1 MDASADRKA
10 KCAVHG
16 EPLDLMVRENK
27 TFVCDTCKKDG
38 MKTYKFSAF
47 LQKFNEDFKWWS
59 AQHGYDIRNEVVK
72 NEMESKFLLSSYYLQ
87 LRYFRC
93 LNHRRLNTFITENK
107 YFWCSLMNGLF
118 FKEQDFL
125 ELVVKLDQQGVG
137 IRDDNF
143 TLPNGTITPDSVA
156 CNADALQNYI
166 Q

>member
-1 MDASADRKA
+1 
-10 KCAVHG
+10 
-16 EPLDLMVRENK
+16 
-27 TFVCDTCKKDG
+27 
-38 MKTYKFSAF
+38 
-47 LQKFNEDFKWWS
+47 
-59 AQHGYDIRNEVVK
+59 
-72 NEMESKFLLSSYYLQ
+72 
-87 LRYFRC
+87 
-93 LNHRRLNTFITENK
+93 
-107 YFWCSLMNGLF
+107 MNGLF